1 MRFAASAV
9 VFEGVTEG
17 KVLALSEHPEPDN
30 AADAGQ
36 FVILSFSEEDEQDR
50 SLGLTGLHIEGS
62 GIRSGYGLV
71 EALKYDGRSVLIVG
85 RNGLQDIEVVIA
97 PDVADA
103 EAMRVAIT
111 TCNKANASRPEQA
124 R

>member
-1 MRFAASAV
+1 MRFAAHTV

-17 KVLALSEHPEPDN
+17 KVFAFSEHPEPDN
-30 AADAGQ
+30 AADPGR

-62 GIRSGYGLV
+62 GVRSGYGLV
-71 EALKYDGRSVLIVG
+71 EALKYDGRTLSIIG
-85 RNGLQDIEVVIA
+85 RNGLQDIEIVVA
-97 PDVADA
+97 SDVLDADA
-103 EAMRVAIT
+103 MRAAIT